1 MAAAAALAVTDELVL
16 PLRAVGDLA
25 AAAGVSREE
34 VVVIT
39 QCASLG
45 EPPLNPLP
53 SPFPCSRITALELN
67 YEGVK
72 KNFSRARLESWAGMI
87 ARCPSVIR

>member
-1 MAAAAALAVTDELVL
+1 LLFLDSACAVAGGASICVHMAATAAALAVTDELAL

-45 EPPLNPLP
+45 ELLLVSFGLFEYFSPEICLN
-53 SPFPCSRITALELN
+53 T
-67 YEGVK
+67 
-72 KNFSRARLESWAGMI
+72 ESI
-87 ARCPSVIR
+87 YSD

>member
-1 MAAAAALAVTDELVL
+1 MAATAAALAVSDELAL
-16 PLRAVGDLA
+16 PLPRGGGSRAVGDLA

-45 EPPLNPLP
+45 ELLLVSGLP
-53 SPFPCSRITALELN
+53 AFKPGEKIALP
-67 YEGVK
+67 G
-72 KNFSRARLESWAGMI
+72 NFLAADL
-87 ARCPSVIR
+87 